1 MNDNAPEFLK
11 LYSFDVPENVSFGY
25 EVGQIEAIDS
35 DLDRNAQIKYSIV
48 SNWANDIFNLDSNSG
63 ILTVT
68 GKLDYEEVSYNYILL

>member
-68 GKLDYEEVSYNYILL
+68 GKLDYEEVRNDHILL